1 MNPRVE
7 MLKEMGVS
15 SDDAEQYIDAL
26 EQILPRYGI
35 ADSRGRLAHF
45 FAQVLH
51 ESGCMRYDMEN
62 LNYSAKALRAVF
74 GKYFR
79 TDAEANACARQP
91 EKIANRVYCNRMGN
105 GSEASG
111 DGWKYRGRGLIQLTG
126 KNNYKE
132 FARWVGDERV
142 IDDPDLVSTEYAV
155 HSAVFFWDKNNLNA
169 IADKDDIVRLTTR
182 VNGGLNGLTHR
193 KELLNKA
200 NGLLAMLNLRDS
212 AVARG
217 RSSNRARGLG
227 SGSRRA
233 ARSTRSAASIATEQ
247 RPRRAG
253 RRRT

>member
-15 SDDAEQYIDAL
+15 GADAEQYIDDL
-26 EQILPRYGI
+26 EECLPRYGI
-35 ADSRGRLAHF
+35 ADSRERLAHF

-62 LNYSAKALRAVF
+62 LNYSAKALRGVF

-79 TDAEANACARQP
+79 TDEEARACERRP
-91 EKIANRVYCNRMGN
+91 ERIANRVYANRMGN

-126 KNNYKE
+126 KNNYKA
-132 FARWVGDERV
+132 FADWVGDARV
-142 IDDPDLVSTEYAV
+142 MDDPDLVSTEYAV

-169 IADKDDIVRLTTR
+169 IADKDDVVRLTQR
-182 VNGGLNGLTHR
+182 VNGGSNGLAHR

-200 NGLLAMLNLRDS
+200 NGLLAMLNLGASVEQD
-212 AVARG
+212 
-217 RSSNRARGLG
+217 
-227 SGSRRA
+227 
-233 ARSTRSAASIATEQ
+233 RSARA
-247 RPRRAG
+247 PRRAVPRTTAPG
-253 RRRT
+253 PRRTRRRNDR